1 MANWGFG
8 TWDAQGR
15 DTNTGIVRIL
25 VAGTLE
31 VANGQQSGSFSF
43 QVPAGYYLDYT
54 FQANMGTSPR
64 GRRRVSISGNNF
76 SISSAGDSDYS
87 TGTLQPMQE
96 HFFFLSGNRI
106 WISGLLFL
114 IILVIPFT

>member
-8 TWDAQGR
+8 TWDAQKR

-43 QVPAGYYLDYT
+43 QVPAGYRLDYT
-54 FQANMGTSPR
+54 FQANMGASPSA
-64 GRRRVSISGNNF
+64 RRRVTISGNNF
-76 SISSAGDSDYS
+76 SISAAGDSDYS
-87 TGTLQPMQE
+87 TGTLQAYAGTFL
-96 HFFFLSGNRI
+96 FFVRK
-106 WISGLLFL
+106 
-114 IILVIPFT
+114 